1 MQDPDDGHARVLPGP
16 PGLTQPSALYPT
28 APLQRRSAGMRRRA
42 IVFFSVFALCA
53 IASLAYS
60 FMRPAVY
67 LASAR
72 LQVMPQGKLP
82 QAESL
87 PADSAPA
94 VLVELQVLNSRP
106 LLETVATR
114 LEKDGELRNL
124 PADRVTALQSM
135 LSVTRLEGT
144 NVILI
149 EARGPDRSLL
159 PRLVNVLVETYAEQ
173 QLQAGRTS
181 TQAEL
186 AEARE
191 AARVIDER
199 TAAKKREVEAFRM
212 RSNIVSAERD
222 ENQAL
227 SRVRGL
233 GASLSTATDREAVA
247 EGKVQALE
255 QAVQEGKRAPQ
266 AKDNPTVAGL
276 ENRLSQLREEW
287 RAMERKY
294 TPQYLDMDPVA
305 VALKTR
311 IGNLEQQLANER
323 SKSQLNALAEAREEL
338 ASARSVTRRLQQR
351 LAEDKQSVQ
360 AFSRQFGEYQ
370 AMQEE
375 LRGLDQMRMA
385 ARQRLL
391 ALEAS
396 ELARKPRIKVLE
408 AATTPDAPWR
418 PLYWRDAG
426 IGMGASIVLAFLA
439 VWFVEFFDRSEP
451 MPIGPSTVIIP
462 QPWIP
467 VGRPDLLAAGAS
479 TGPLSALE
487 RGASAPL
494 LAAPDAREL
503 NDQEVRRL
511 LGNATAENLP
521 LLVCM
526 LCGLTD
532 AELIALRTADL
543 DLSARTLSVP
553 AQPRR
558 VLTLDEPLPGLLPQP
573 AGAQPD
579 APLFAHANGQAFTPE
594 DVRAAVLSSALDA
607 ALDNAQ
613 TVGPQTLRLTY
624 IAHLVREGL
633 RFSDLGK
640 LVGRVPPETLN
651 SLAPL
656 AAGSQRVG
664 LAEVDRLIPGVRA
677 LQRG

>member
-1 MQDPDDGHARVLPGP
+1 M
-16 PGLTQPSALYPT
+16 
-28 APLQRRSAGMRRRA
+28 
-42 IVFFSVFALCA
+42 
-53 IASLAYS
+53 
-60 FMRPAVY
+60 
-67 LASAR
+67 
-72 LQVMPQGKLP
+72 
-82 QAESL
+82 
-87 PADSAPA
+87 
-94 VLVELQVLNSRP
+94 
-106 LLETVATR
+106 
-114 LEKDGELRNL
+114 
-124 PADRVTALQSM
+124 
-135 LSVTRLEGT
+135 
-144 NVILI
+144 
-149 EARGPDRSLL
+149 
-159 PRLVNVLVETYAEQ
+159 
-173 QLQAGRTS
+173 
-181 TQAEL
+181 
-186 AEARE
+186 
-191 AARVIDER
+191 
-199 TAAKKREVEAFRM
+199 
-212 RSNIVSAERD
+212 
-222 ENQAL
+222 
-227 SRVRGL
+227 
-233 GASLSTATDREAVA
+233 
-247 EGKVQALE
+247 
-255 QAVQEGKRAPQ
+255 
-266 AKDNPTVAGL
+266 AGL

-613 TVGPQTLRLTY
+613 TVGPQTLRHTY

>member
-1 MQDPDDGHARVLPGP
+1 MQDPDDGHARVLPGL
-16 PGLTQPSALYPT
+16 PGPTQSSTLYPT
-28 APLQRRSAGMRRRA
+28 APPQRRSAGMRRRV

-53 IASLAYS
+53 IASLTYT

-72 LQVMPQGKLP
+72 LQVMPQAKLP

-94 VLVELQVLNSRP
+94 VLVELQVLHSRP

-114 LEKDGELRNL
+114 LEKDGELRNV
-124 PADRVTALQSM
+124 PADRVTALQNM
-135 LSVTRLEGT
+135 LSITRLEGT

-181 TQAEL
+181 TQTEL
-186 AEARE
+186 AEAQE

-227 SRVRGL
+227 SRVKGL

-323 SKSQLNALAEAREEL
+323 GKSQQNALAEAREEL

-351 LAEDKQSVQ
+351 LADDKQSVQ

-408 AATTPDAPWR
+408 AATTPDAAWR

-426 IGMGASIVLAFLA
+426 IGLAGSLIVAFLS

-451 MPIGPSTVIIP
+451 TPIGPSTVIIP
-462 QPWIP
+462 QPWIA

-479 TGPLSALE
+479 TGPPSALE
-487 RGASAPL
+487 RAASAPL

-503 NDQEVRRL
+503 NDEEVRRL

-521 LLVCM
+521 PLVCM

-543 DLSARTLSVP
+543 DLAARTLSVP

-558 VLTLDEPLPGLLPQP
+558 VLALDEPLLGLLPQP

-579 APLFAHANGQAFTPE
+579 APLFAHANGQPLTPE
-594 DVRAAVLSSALDA
+594 DVHAVVLSSALDA

-613 TVGPQTLRLTY
+613 TVGPQTLRHTY

-640 LVGRVPPETLN
+640 LVGRVPAETLN

-664 LAEVDRLIPGVRA
+664 LTEVDRLIPGVRA
-677 LQRG
+677 LQRS